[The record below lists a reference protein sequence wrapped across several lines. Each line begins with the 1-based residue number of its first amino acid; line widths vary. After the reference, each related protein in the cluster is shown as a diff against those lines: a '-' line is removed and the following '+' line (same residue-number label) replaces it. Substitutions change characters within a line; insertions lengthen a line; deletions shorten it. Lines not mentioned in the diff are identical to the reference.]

1 MNKSKKI
8 KKPDPFDNVITHYKA
23 LSPVEDQE
31 RLKRLSQKIIEA
43 FVSLQLRKKCKT
55 GNDDTL
61 DIERNLEK
69 ELNLPV

>member
-1 MNKSKKI
+1 MNKNKKTN
-8 KKPDPFDNVITHYKA
+8 KPDPFDNVITHFKA
-23 LSPVEDQE
+23 LPPHEDQE
-31 RLKRLSQKIIEA
+31 RLKRLSRKIIEA

-55 GNDDTL
+55 GNNDTL